1 MFSHFFSAAALQ
13 KLARGCLPA
22 AWLAATLT
30 CLQAADADATRT
42 PASTDAVTAGTIAM
56 PSVSAAA
63 DSGGSTAASSLL
75 DLKHMSVEDLL
86 NQPVVSVSRRPEAWG
101 ETANNSFLI
110 RGQAVT
116 GTGATV
122 LPDLLRMAPNLFVAQ
137 KSSSEWAINARGFVR
152 TNGASNKL
160 LVMVDGR
167 AVYSPLFSNVFWE
180 STSVF
185 LPDLATVEVISGPAG
200 ATWGSNAVNGV
211 INIQSKS
218 AMDTLGGL
226 FFATGGTDETSAG
239 VRYGVKLGDMGAMR
253 VYFQAAG
260 HEATRSPTGAKD
272 DYDPWRSTQGGFRA
286 DLGQADKTGTLTVES
301 DIFNGWYENNPFP
314 LTSAKGFDVLAK
326 WSKQLTPDSDL
337 WIRAYHDY
345 TRRDLQDLLIEVSH
359 STDFEFQHHFKL
371 SGGDQEVLWGA
382 DYRIPEDSAN
392 KTVGFALLPQNL
404 VFPLGSVFGQHEI
417 WLRDG
422 EFRLTTGLRL
432 EHNYFSGTEYL
443 PSVRLAWKQP
453 QQLMWI
459 SASRASRIPSRLDAG
474 FYAPTA
480 TPPYTVAGGPDFTA
494 EIVKAYELGWRGR
507 PARNTAITATIYFND
522 YDNLRSVEP
531 NGAAVFPYTVQNKVK
546 GQSYGLELFVDW
558 DVNRWWRLRAGG
570 FSMQQHTWLK
580 PGGADTEGG
589 LGEASF
595 PDYQVQ
601 LRNSFQLSKSLLW
614 WTSLRRVGE
623 VQNYESGNGIVPAY
637 TELDMALNWVAGPA
651 TEITLSGRNLLDAS
665 HPEIGG
671 LTARREVVR
680 KVEAMVRFKF

>member
-1 MFSHFFSAAALQ
+1 MFSHSFPAVAFRRAARGGLSAAMLTTAVH
-13 KLARGCLPA
+13 CLR
-22 AWLAATLT
+22 
-30 CLQAADADATRT
+30 AADEGAA
-42 PASTDAVTAGTIAM
+42 PAETAPSSAVAPAGR
-56 PSVSAAA
+56 PSV
-63 DSGGSTAASSLL
+63 L
-75 DLKHMSVEDLL
+75 DLKAMSVEDLL
-86 NQPVVSVSRRPEAWG
+86 NQPVLSVSRRPEAWG

-110 RGQAVT
+110 RGQAVS

-180 STSVF
+180 ATSVF

-211 INIQSKS
+211 INIQTKS
-218 AMDTLGGL
+218 AVDTLGGL
-226 FFATGGTDETSAG
+226 FFATGGTDENSAG
-239 VRYGVKLGDMGAMR
+239 VRYGVKLGETGGMR
-253 VYFQAAG
+253 VYFQAAE
-260 HEATRSPTGAKD
+260 HLATRAATGAHD
-272 DYDPWRSTQGGFRA
+272 DYDPWKSTQGGFRA
-286 DLGQADKTGTLTVES
+286 DIGDPAQGTFTLES
-301 DIFNGWYENNPFP
+301 NLFAGRYENNPFP
-314 LTSAKGFDVLAK
+314 LTTADGFDVLAK
-326 WSKQLTPDSDL
+326 WSRKLSADSDV
-337 WIRAYHDY
+337 WVRAYHDY
-345 TRRDLQDLLIEVSH
+345 TRRNLQDLLIEVSH
-359 STDFEFQHHFKL
+359 STDLEFQHRLKFD
-371 SGGDQEVLWGA
+371 SGDQEILWGA
-382 DYRIPEDSAN
+382 NYRIPEDSAN

-422 EFRLTTGLRL
+422 EFRLTSGLRL
-432 EHNYFSGTEYL
+432 EHNYFSGLEYL

-459 SASRASRIPSRLDAG
+459 AASRASRIPSRLDAG

-480 TPPYTVAGGPDFTA
+480 TPPYVVAGGPDFTA
-494 EIVKAYELGWRGR
+494 EIVKAYELGWRGQ
-507 PARNTAITATIYFND
+507 PARNTAITATLYFND

-531 NGAAVFPYTVQNKVK
+531 NGAAVVPYTVQNKVK
-546 GQSYGLELFVDW
+546 GQSYGLEMFVDW
-558 DVNRWWRLRAGG
+558 DVNSWWRLRAGG

-601 LRNSFQLSKSLLW
+601 LRNTFRLAPSLTW
-614 WTSLRRVGE
+614 WTSVRHVAE
-623 VQNYESGNGIVPAY
+623 VQNYEGGSGIVPAY
-637 TELDMALNWVAGPA
+637 TEMDTALDWVAGPA
-651 TEITLSGRNLLDAS
+651 TEISLSGRNLLDAS

>member
-1 MFSHFFSAAALQ
+1 MFSHSLSAVAVAAFGR
-13 KLARGCLPA
+13 LARGGLSA
-22 AWLAATLT
+22 ALLAAAMTGLR
-30 CLQAADADATRT
+30 AADAEET
-42 PASTDAVTAGTIAM
+42 PSPAAAET
-56 PSVSAAA
+56 SAAGA
-63 DSGGSTAASSLL
+63 VATASSSASGSAGSGAASVL
-75 DLKHMSVEDLL
+75 DLKSMSVEDLL
-86 NQPVVSVSRRPEAWG
+86 NQPVISVSRRPEAWG

-110 RGQAVT
+110 RGQAAT

-211 INIQSKS
+211 INIQTKS

-226 FFATGGTDETSAG
+226 FFATGGSDENSAG
-239 VRYGVKLGDMGAMR
+239 VRYGVKLGDVGAMR
-253 VYFQAAG
+253 VYFQAAD
-260 HEATRSPTGAKD
+260 HQATRSATGAKD
-272 DYDPWRSTQGGFRA
+272 DYDPWRSTQGGVRA
-286 DLGQADKTGTLTVES
+286 DFGNADKGMLTLES
-301 DIFNGWYENNPFP
+301 NLFNGWYENDPFP
-314 LTSAKGFDVLAK
+314 LTSARGFDVLAK
-326 WSKQLTPDSDL
+326 WSRQLTADSDL

-371 SGGDQEVLWGA
+371 PSGDQEVLWGA

-417 WLRDG
+417 WMHDG

-432 EHNYFSGTEYL
+432 EHNYFSGMEYL

-459 SASRASRIPSRLDAG
+459 AASRASRIPSRLDAG

-507 PARNTAITATIYFND
+507 PARNTAITATLYFND

-546 GQSYGLELFVDW
+546 GQSYGLEMFVDW
-558 DVNRWWRLRAGG
+558 DVNSWWRLRAGG

-595 PDYQVQ
+595 PDYQLQV
-601 LRNSFQLSKSLLW
+601 RNSFQLSKSLLLW
-614 WTSLRRVGE
+614 SSLRHVAE
-623 VQNYESGNGIVPAY
+623 VQNYEGGNGIVPAY
-637 TELDMALNWVAGPA
+637 TELDMNLNWVAGPA
-651 TEITLSGRNLLDAS
+651 TEVSLSGRNLLDAS